1 MLHLIEKC
9 IGLEHV
15 ELDGHSINAA
25 SIEVALQQ
33 KNLRNLSLNG
43 CPNVSLQLVEK
54 WRNSFPDKSIRYTEW
69 RKKQWDLQDQ
79 RKVLPKQKS
88 LRKRKKSKIH
98 NYYPILR
105 TFKH

>member
-1 MLHLIEKC
+1 MSSCSGIKSKDVLHLIEKC

-43 CPNVSLQLVEK
+43 CPNVSLQLIEK

-69 RKKQWDLQDQ
+69 RKKTMGPS
-79 RKVLPKQKS
+79 RSKKGVAKT
-88 LRKRKKSKIH
+88 KKSQK
-98 NYYPILR
+98 
-105 TFKH
+105 KKKK